1 MESAV
6 LNSLSLVFL
15 VAGATLWLVS
25 FGLARRAR
33 RYQAGMQSLLLL
45 GGQNLEPLDL
55 PQAAWPA
62 LSGAGWRSLVWQ
74 GDWYGQNVQGALGLP
89 WSDVQKADAVQS
101 YILASG
107 DEVSLTLRLLHS
119 APGGEQRLFAT
130 QLAQVFVLLL
140 ETRLRER
147 TGALAVALAERA
159 RLSLYLQHDMRNMTQ
174 WVSWVSTDFAA
185 AHSEQALL
193 AAARRLQDNAP
204 LAQERAQRLNTALGK
219 APHAENPTAMDL
231 RQALEQAARLAGLE
245 LPVAGEATGWI
256 APGALARVLDNLLS
270 HLANDWREGRGG
282 QPHVQLDQPDSG
294 MAEEGIALS
303 RITLWCPLPAQGQGV
318 APDKLFEPFASGRPG
333 GLGLGL
339 YQARK
344 TLREAGGGLSAAVVE
359 QQLCFVLQLPQ
370 ARMEKNGKGGVNIS
384 DSQNKAI

>member
-1 MESAV
+1 MESAA

-25 FGLARRAR
+25 LGLARRAR
-33 RYQAGMQSLLLL
+33 RYQAGMQSLLQLASH
-45 GGQNLEPLDL
+45 NLEPLDI

-62 LSGAGWRSLVWQ
+62 LTGAGWRSLVWQ
-74 GDWYGQNVQGALGLP
+74 GDWYGQSVQGALGVP
-89 WSDVQKADAVQS
+89 VSAAHKSAAEQT

-107 DEVSLTLRLLHS
+107 DEVTLTLRLTHS
-119 APGGEQRLFAT
+119 APGGEQRLFAS

-185 AHSEQALL
+185 AHSDDALL
-193 AAARRLQDNAP
+193 AAARRLQGNAP

-219 APHAENPTAMDL
+219 EPHAETPTAMDL

-245 LPVAGEATGWI
+245 LPVTGEAVGWI

-270 HLANDWREGRGG
+270 HLASDWREGRGG
-282 QPHVQLDQPDSG
+282 QPHVQLDQLDSSLAVG
-294 MAEEGIALS
+294 GEAVS
-303 RITLWCPLPAQGQGV
+303 RITLWSPLPAQGQRV

-344 TLREAGGGLSAAVVE
+344 SLREAGGGLSASVVE
-359 QQLCFVLQLPQ
+359 QQLRFVLQLPQ
-370 ARMEKNGKGGVNIS
+370 SAQVSGGGC
-384 DSQNKAI
+384 KYL